1 MLERL
6 DNELNQRGIHIVFV
20 ELRSRLH
27 DLVTRYGLLDT
38 LDQAHF
44 YDSIDAA
51 IADIADGDRSR

>member
-6 DNELNQRGIHIVFV
+6 DNELNRRGVHLVFV

-27 DLVTRYGLLDT
+27 ELVESYGLLDT
-38 LDQAHF
+38 FDEAHF

-51 IADIADGDRSR
+51 IADIAGRDE